1 MNLQK
6 NDLLHGFRVK
16 YSEPL
21 PEIRAT
27 LWRMEYEKNGADL
40 IWLDRD
46 DDNQTFAIAFKTIP
60 QDDTGVFHIL
70 EHSVLCGSEKYPVKE
85 PFVNLLK
92 SSMATFLNAFTFPDK
107 TMYPLCSRN
116 GQDFLNLI
124 DVYMDAVL
132 HPLSIHD
139 PHAFRQEGWHFE
151 LDDENSPLRCNGVVY
166 NEMKGAYASPDT
178 VLEAAMNRLLFPDNC
193 YGFESGGHPEHIT
206 ELTYERYL
214 ESHARFYHPSN
225 SRIILDGQMDLDAVL
240 AKLDSFLR
248 EYDRI
253 DPDAEIPDQRPVAP
267 PEQTCYYEIGPEED
281 AANKAI
287 LASGWVLGKFD
298 QIEDNLAFNVLT
310 DTICNSNE
318 APLTKALLERD
329 LAEDVELSL
338 IDSMQQQYA
347 IFTVRNTAPENKE
360 SIWQTAEETLR
371 SLAENGLDHKRLHSV
386 LNNIEFSTREKDF
399 GSYPRGLIFAMNSL
413 TTWLYGGDP
422 AQSFSYDAI
431 FQSLR
436 EKIDAGW
443 FEDFLRR
450 TLLENPHHAKVCML
464 PSLTLGAEK
473 AANEAERCEKI
484 KAAWSE
490 SEVSKVLAD
499 FRVLR
504 QRQEAE
510 DTPEQ
515 LSTLPVLSLTDIPET
530 GSLVKQNIHDLDGV
544 TVLHHPEE
552 TDGIVYLDLYFDL
565 SDRTEEELS
574 QIAFFAGVLGDI
586 ATAHYS
592 APELRSELEGNLG
605 RFTVS
610 TPVYAKAG
618 DLTDARPTMILSVAL
633 LNEKKAD
640 AVRLLEEIIR
650 HTDFT
655 VHGDIFNLLRQARMG
670 MEQRIIGSGN
680 AYGAMRTAASASVK
694 AAMNEHMQ
702 GITQLRWLQNA
713 EKNWSNCGAAA
724 CETFGGLCPTLFSK
738 NRLTVS
744 VTGELDLEWV
754 TQLTA
759 ILSDVPMGEK
769 RTYAVMPVRK
779 EGFIIPAE
787 IGFAAKTANLLNL
800 DSRYSGAARVASQ
813 ILTYGYLWND
823 IRVVGG
829 AYGTSLALRVDGDA
843 RLTTYRDPSPAR
855 SLLSFDGAGAAL
867 REFCDSGEPLDGFI
881 ISSMAANDPIITP
894 AQAGIRGGVF
904 YFSGRT
910 NDDRIRERHEI
921 LHTTREQLVEFSH
934 TLDAVCQTSGI
945 CVIGGKDVLD
955 ACASQLDTVEPL
967 Q

>member
-1 MNLQK
+1 MNLK
-6 NDLLHGFRVK
+6 PNDLLHGFRVK
-16 YSEPL
+16 YSESL

-60 QDDTGVFHIL
+60 QDHTGVFHIL

-107 TMYPLCSRN
+107 TMYPLSSRN

-139 PHAFRQEGWHFE
+139 PHAFKQEGWHFE
-151 LDDENSPLRCNGVVY
+151 LDDADGALRCNGVVY

-178 VLEAAMNRLLFPDNC
+178 VLEDAMNRALFPDNC
-193 YGFESGGHPEHIT
+193 YGYDSGGNPEHIT

-225 SRIILDGQMDLDAVL
+225 ARIILDGKLDLDAVL
-240 AKLDSFLR
+240 AKLDSFLC
-248 EYDRI
+248 EYERI
-253 DPDAEIPDQRPVAP
+253 DPDADIPDQQPVSP
-267 PEQTCYYEIGPEED
+267 EEQTCCYEIGPEED
-281 AANKAI
+281 AAGKAV
-287 LASGWVLGKFD
+287 LAQGWVLGKFD
-298 QIEDNLAFNVLT
+298 QIEENLAFQVLSE
-310 DTICNSNE
+310 TICNSNE
-318 APLTKALLERD
+318 APLTKALLD
-329 LAEDVELSL
+329 LELCEDVDLSL

-347 IFTVRNTAPENKE
+347 IFTVRNTKPENKE
-360 SIWQTAEETLR
+360 TIWAAVTETLE
-371 SLAENGLDHKRLHSV
+371 SLAESGLDHKRLHSV

-399 GSYPRGLIFAMNSL
+399 GSYPRGLVFAMNAL

-422 AQSFSYDAI
+422 AQSFSYDAV

-443 FEDFLRR
+443 FESFLRR
-450 TLLENPHHAKVCML
+450 SLLDNPHHARVCML

-473 AANEAERCEKI
+473 AQKEAERCRKI
-484 KAAWSE
+484 KEGWSDA
-490 SEVSKVLAD
+490 EVQQVLSD

-504 QRQEAE
+504 KRQEAE

-515 LSTLPVLSLTDIPET
+515 LATLPVLSLSDIPEQ
-530 GSLVKQNIHDLDGV
+530 GSLIRQNVLETRGV
-544 TVLHHPEE
+544 TVLHQPEE
-552 TDGIVYLDLYFDL
+552 TDGISYLDLYFDL

-574 QIAFFAGVLGDI
+574 QIAFFSGVLGDI
-586 ATAHYS
+586 ATEHYS
-592 APELRSELEGNLG
+592 APALRSELEGNLG

-610 TPVYAKAG
+610 TPTYAKQG
-618 DLTDARPTMILSVAL
+618 SLTEAQPKLILSVAL

-640 AVRLLEEIIR
+640 AVRLLEEIIHR
-650 HTDFT
+650 TDFT

-680 AYGAMRTAASASVK
+680 AYGAMRTAASGSVK
-694 AAMNEHMQ
+694 AAINEHMS
-702 GITQLRWLQNA
+702 GITQLRWLQKT
-713 EKNWSNCGAAA
+713 EKAWSGCGAEHCNNFA
-724 CETFGGLCPTLFSK
+724 ELCPTLFSK

-744 VTGELDLEWV
+744 ITGELDMPWV
-754 TQLTA
+754 EQIID
-759 ILSDVPMGEK
+759 ILSDAPMGRK
-769 RTYAVMPVRK
+769 RQYSAPPVRK
-779 EGFIIPAE
+779 EGFVIPAE
-787 IGFAAKTANLLNL
+787 IGFAARTANLLNL
-800 DSRYSGAARVASQ
+800 DSRYSGPARVAAQ

-829 AYGTSLALRVDGDA
+829 AYGTSLSLRIDGDA

-867 REFCDSGEPLDGFI
+867 REFCASGEPLDGFI
-881 ISSMAANDPIITP
+881 ISSMAASDPIVTP
-894 AQAGIRGGVF
+894 AQAAIRGGVF

-910 NDDRIRERHEI
+910 NDDRVRERHEI
-921 LHTTREQLVEFSH
+921 LHTTREQLVDFSH
-934 TLDAVCQTSGI
+934 TLDAVCKNSGI
-945 CVIGGKDVLD
+945 CVIGGRDVLD
-955 ACASQLDTVEPL
+955 ACTELETVEPL

>member
-1 MNLQK
+1 MNLHS

-16 YSEPL
+16 YSQPL

-60 QDDTGVFHIL
+60 QDHTGVFHIL

-132 HPLSIHD
+132 HPLSITD

-151 LDDENSPLRCNGVVY
+151 LDDAEGPLRCNGVVY
-166 NEMKGAYASPDT
+166 NEMKGAYASPDS
-178 VLEAAMNRLLFPDNC
+178 VLEETMNQLLFPDNC
-193 YGFESGGHPEHIT
+193 YGFDSGGNPEHIP
-206 ELTYERYL
+206 ELTYENYL
-214 ESHARFYHPSN
+214 ASHARFYHPSN
-225 SRIILDGQMDLDAVL
+225 ARIVLDGQMDLDAVL
-240 AKLDSFLR
+240 AKLDSFLCD
-248 EYDRI
+248 YDRI
-253 DPDAEIPDQRPVAP
+253 DPDADIPDQQPVAP
-267 PEQTCYYEIGPEED
+267 PERTDYYEIGPEED

-287 LASGWVLGKFD
+287 LARGWVLGKYD
-298 QIEDNLAFNVLT
+298 EIEENLAFSVLSE
-310 DTICNSNE
+310 TICNSNE
-318 APLTKALLERD
+318 APLTKALLD
-329 LAEDVELSL
+329 QGLAEDVELSL
-338 IDSMQQQYA
+338 IDSMQQQCA
-347 IFTVRNTAPENKE
+347 IFTVRNTAPENKDA
-360 SIWQTAEETLR
+360 IWQTVEQTLER
-371 SLAENGLDHKRLHSV
+371 LAANGLDHNRLHSV
-386 LNNIEFSTREKDF
+386 LNNIEFTTREKDF
-399 GSYPRGLIFAMNSL
+399 GSYPRGLIFAMNAL

-422 AQSFSYDAI
+422 GQSFSYDAI
-431 FQSLR
+431 FRSLR
-436 EKIDAGW
+436 QKIDVGW
-443 FEDFLRR
+443 FEEYLRR
-450 TLLENPHHAKVCML
+450 MLIANPHHASVCML

-473 AANEAERCEKI
+473 AAREAERCAKI
-484 KAAWSE
+484 KAGWNDE
-490 SEVSKVLAD
+490 QVQQVMAD
-499 FRVLR
+499 FRALR
-504 QRQEAE
+504 ARQEAE

-515 LSTLPVLSLTDIPET
+515 LATLPVLSLSDIPER
-530 GSLVKQNIHDLDGV
+530 GSLIKQEIQTLEGV

-565 SDRTEEELS
+565 SDRTEAELS
-574 QIAFFAGVLGDI
+574 CIAFFAGVLGDI
-586 ATAHYS
+586 ATEHYT
-592 APELRSELEGNLG
+592 APALRSELEGKLG

-618 DLTDARPTMILSVAL
+618 SLTDAQPTLILSVAL
-633 LNEKKAD
+633 LSERKAD
-640 AVRLLEEIIR
+640 AVRLLEEIVN

-655 VHGDIFNLLRQARMG
+655 VRGDIFNLLRQARMG

-694 AAMNEHMQ
+694 AAMNERMQ
-702 GITQLRWLQNA
+702 GITQLRWLQRA
-713 EKNWSNCGAAA
+713 EKQWEQDGADRCAA
-724 CETFGGLCPTLFSK
+724 FADLCRSIFSR

-744 VTGELDLEWV
+744 ITGEMDASWAKE
-754 TQLTA
+754 
-759 ILSDVPMGEK
+759 IIGIFSDAPMGEK
-769 RTYAVMPVRK
+769 RSYSVMPVRR

-787 IGFAAKTANLLNL
+787 VGFAARTANLLNL
-800 DSRYSGAARVASQ
+800 GSRYSGAARVAAQ

-829 AYGTSLALRVDGDA
+829 AYGTSLSLRVDGDA
-843 RLTTYRDPSPAR
+843 RLTTYRDPSPSR

-881 ISSMAANDPIITP
+881 ISSMAANDPIVTP

-910 NDDRIRERHEI
+910 NDDRIRERREI
-921 LHTTREQLVEFSH
+921 LHTTREQLVAFSH
-934 TLDAVCQTSGI
+934 TLDALCASSAV
-945 CVIGGKDVLD
+945 CVIGGKDVID
-955 ACASQLDTVEPL
+955 ACGDALETVEPL